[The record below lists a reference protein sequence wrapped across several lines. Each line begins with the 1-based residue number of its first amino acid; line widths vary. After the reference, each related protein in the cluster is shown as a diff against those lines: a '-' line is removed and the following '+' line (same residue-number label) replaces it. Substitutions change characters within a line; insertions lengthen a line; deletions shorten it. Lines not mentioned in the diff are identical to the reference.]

1 MCEHWVVFFVKDLR
15 ALADFT
21 AHLEDVK
28 KLAELK
34 FRVMFMKT
42 YMGGA
47 NDYLDFK
54 QDLQVR
60 QKVREKTGTQMQM
73 QDASECNNGYHNSY
87 IGYNSWCSGYSCCY
101 NGYKCCVLNMLPS
114 CF

>member
-15 ALADFT
+15 TLGDFT
-21 AHLEDVK
+21 VYMEDVK

-34 FRVMFMKT
+34 FRAMFLKT
-42 YMGGA
+42 YMEGT

-60 QKVREKTGTQMQM
+60 QKVLEKTGAQM
-73 QDASECNNGYHNSY
+73 QDASE
-87 IGYNSWCSGYSCCY
+87 
-101 NGYKCCVLNMLPS
+101 
-114 CF
+114 